1 VRFTKKHMIVPFILG
16 SKSDLDHA
24 KEIAKILDDYGVKH
38 EIYVSS
44 AHKVPEKTLEIIQN
58 FNEKKES
65 VVFVTIAGRS
75 NALSGL
81 VSANTHFPV
90 LACPPFKDYADYLAN
105 IHSSL
110 QMPSETPA
118 LTVVDPKNA
127 GQAVVRI
134 LALTDKD
141 LAKKVR
147 NHTKVVQ
154 NLFDVKPTHFS
165 ALKNNE

>member
-1 VRFTKKHMIVPFILG
+1 MIVPFILG
-16 SKSDLDHA
+16 SKADLDHA
-24 KEIAKILDDYGVKH
+24 KTITKVLDDYGVH
-38 EIYVSS
+38 YEVYVAS
-44 AHKVPEKTLEIIQN
+44 AHKVPEKTLAIIEK

-75 NALSGL
+75 NALSGV

-105 IHSSL
+105 IHSTL

-118 LTVVDPKNA
+118 ITVVDPKNA

-134 LALTDKD
+134 LALADKD

-154 NLFDVKPTHFS
+154 GLFDTKPVE
-165 ALKNNE
+165 LV

>member
-1 VRFTKKHMIVPFILG
+1 MIVPFLLG
-16 SKSDLDHA
+16 SKVDLDHA
-24 KEIAKILDDYGVKH
+24 KTIAKVLDDYGIKY

-44 AHKVPEKTLEIIQN
+44 AHKVPEKTLEIIKK
-58 FNEKKES
+58 FNEKKET
-65 VVFVTIAGRS
+65 VVWVTMAGRS

-90 LACPPFKDYADYLAN
+90 IACPPFKDYADYLAN

-110 QMPSETPA
+110 QMPGETPA
-118 LTVVDPKNA
+118 ITVVDPKNA

-141 LAKKVR
+141 LAKKVK
-147 NHTKVVQ
+147 NHIKVVQ
-154 NLFDVKPTHFS
+154 NSFDTNPC
-165 ALKNNE
+165 AL

>member
-1 VRFTKKHMIVPFILG
+1 MIVPMILG
-16 SKSDLDHA
+16 SKADIDHA
-24 KEIAKILDDYGVKH
+24 KTIGKVLDDFGVKY

-44 AHKVPEKTLEIIQN
+44 AHKVPEKTMALIAK

-65 VVFVTIAGRS
+65 VCFVAIAGRS

-81 VSANTHFPV
+81 ISANTHFPV
-90 LACPPFKDYADYLAN
+90 IACPPFKDYADYLAN
-105 IHSSL
+105 IHSTL
-110 QMPSETPA
+110 QMPSEVPA

-127 GQAVVRI
+127 GQAVIRI

-147 NHTKVVQ
+147 NHIKVVQ
-154 NLFDVKPTHFS
+154 GLFDLKPC
-165 ALKNNE
+165 AL

>member
-1 VRFTKKHMIVPFILG
+1 MIVPFILG

-24 KEIAKILDDYGVKH
+24 KIITKVLDDYNIH
-38 EIYVSS
+38 YEIYVASV
-44 AHKVPEKTLEIIQN
+44 HKVPEKTLEIIEK

-90 LACPPFKDYADYLAN
+90 IACPPFKDFADYLAN
-105 IHSSL
+105 VHSSL

-134 LALTDKD
+134 LCLTDKD
-141 LAKKVR
+141 LAKKIR
-147 NHTKVVQ
+147 NHIKVIQ
-154 NLFDVKPTHFS
+154 GLFDVKPIN
-165 ALKNNE
+165 LE

>member
-1 VRFTKKHMIVPFILG
+1 MIVPFILG
-16 SKSDLDHA
+16 SSVDLDHA
-24 KEIAKILDDYGVKH
+24 KVIAKVLSDYGVKH
-38 EIYVSS
+38 EIYVAS
-44 AHKVPEKTLEIIQN
+44 AHKVPEKTLEIIKK

-90 LACPPFKDYADYLAN
+90 VACPPFKDHADYLAN
-105 IHSSL
+105 IHSTL
-110 QMPSETPA
+110 QMPGETPS

-127 GQAVVRI
+127 AQAVVRI

-141 LAKKVR
+141 LAKKVK
-147 NHTKVVQ
+147 NHIKVVQ
-154 NLFDVKPTHFS
+154 NSFDTKPITS
-165 ALKNNE
+165 